1 MFRNY
6 KLKNFNLI
14 LVAAVFG
21 LTMVGIFVIGSANEG
36 YQNRQILG
44 MVLGLLVMVVV
55 SLIDFEFILQF
66 HYAYYGMT
74 ILLLLSPLFFG
85 DEGRLGAK
93 RWIDLG
99 FIRFQPSELAKVLLV
114 LFFAKFFMTY
124 EEDLNT
130 KKRLAI
136 TAVLAGIPLVLIL
149 KEPDLSTTIVTFL
162 IISAMLF
169 AAGLSYKIVGW
180 VLGLSVPAVTIL
192 LFLISRDGQK
202 ILNPYQGR
210 RILAWLHPEDYPSDA
225 YQQLNSIMAVGSG
238 QLFGKGLN
246 NDAAD
251 SVKNGN
257 YISEPQTDFIFAVAG
272 EELGFIGAVV
282 IVLLLL
288 VITVEC
294 LKMAIRARDLS
305 GQLICVG
312 MASLVGF
319 QSFVNIS
326 VVTGLMPNTG
336 LPLPFVSYGLTS
348 LVTLYLGIG
357 FVLNVGL
364 QAKKNYGRDTLGSS
378 MSKAVDL

>member
-6 KLKNFNLI
+6 KLKNFDLL
-14 LVAAVFG
+14 LVGSVFG
-21 LTMVGIFVIGSANEG
+21 LTMIGILVIGSANEG

-44 MVLGLLVMVVV
+44 MVIGLAVMVVV
-55 SLIDFEFILQF
+55 SLIDFEFVLQF
-66 HYAYYGMT
+66 HYLYYVLT
-74 ILLLLSPLFFG
+74 ILLLLSALFFG
-85 DEGRLGAK
+85 DEGRLGAR

-114 LFFAKFFMTY
+114 LFFARFFMAH
-124 EEDLNT
+124 EENLNT
-130 KKRLAI
+130 KKWLFV
-136 TAVLAGIPLVLIL
+136 TAVLAGIPLLLIL
-149 KEPDLSTTIVTFL
+149 QEPDLSTTIVTFL

-169 AAGLSYKIVGW
+169 VAGLSYKLVGW
-180 VLGLSVPAVTIL
+180 VLGLSIPAASVF
-192 LFLISRDGQK
+192 LFLVSRDGQK
-202 ILNPYQGR
+202 LLNPYQGR

-272 EELGFIGAVV
+272 EELGFIGAVL

-288 VITVEC
+288 IIAVEC
-294 LKMAIRARDLS
+294 LRVARRARDLS

-364 QAKKNYGRDTLGSS
+364 QGKKKYERKSLAAGMPLQ
-378 MSKAVDL
+378 DL

>member
-6 KLKNFNLI
+6 KLKNFDLF
-14 LVAAVFG
+14 LVLAVFV
-21 LTMVGIFVIGSANEG
+21 LTMVGIFVIGSANEN

-44 MVLGLLVMVVV
+44 MVTGLVVMVVV
-55 SLIDFEFILQF
+55 SLIDYEFVLQF
-66 HYAYYGMT
+66 HYLYYVMT
-74 ILLLLSPLFFG
+74 IGLLLSPLFFG
-85 DEGRLGAK
+85 DEGRLGAR

-114 LFFAKFFMTY
+114 LFFARYFMVH

-130 KKRLAI
+130 KKRLFIIAI
-136 TAVLAGIPLVLIL
+136 LAGIPLVLIL
-149 KEPDLSTTIVTFL
+149 QEPDLSTTIVTFL

-169 AAGLSYKIVGW
+169 AGGLSYKLVGW
-180 VLGLSVPAVTIL
+180 VLGLSIPSAAIF
-192 LFLISRDGQK
+192 LFLVSRDGQT

-225 YQQLNSIMAVGSG
+225 YQQLNSY
-238 QLFGKGLN
+238 

-272 EELGFIGAVV
+272 EELGFIGAVA
-282 IVLLLL
+282 IVLLL
-288 VITVEC
+288 VIISIGC
-294 LKMAIRARDLS
+294 LRAALKARDLS

-319 QSFVNIS
+319 QGFVNIG
-326 VVTGLMPNTG
+326 VVTGLLPNTG

-364 QAKKNYGRDTLGSS
+364 QGKKKYERERLALGSAIDWG
-378 MSKAVDL
+378 K

>member
-6 KLKNFNLI
+6 KLKNFDLL
-14 LVAAVFG
+14 LVGSVFG
-21 LTMVGIFVIGSANEG
+21 LTMIGILVIGSAN

-44 MVLGLLVMVVV
+44 MVIGLAVMVVV
-55 SLIDFEFILQF
+55 SLIDFEFVLQF
-66 HYAYYGMT
+66 HYLYYVLT
-74 ILLLLSPLFFG
+74 ILLLLSALFFG
-85 DEGRLGAK
+85 DEGRLGAR

-114 LFFAKFFMTY
+114 LFFARFFMAH
-124 EEDLNT
+124 EENLNT
-130 KKRLAI
+130 KKWLFV
-136 TAVLAGIPLVLIL
+136 TAVLAGIPLLLIL
-149 KEPDLSTTIVTFL
+149 QEPDLSTTIVTFL

-169 AAGLSYKIVGW
+169 VAGLSYKLVGW
-180 VLGLSVPAVTIL
+180 VLGLSIPAASVF
-192 LFLISRDGQK
+192 LFLVSRDGQK
-202 ILNPYQGR
+202 LLNPYQGR

-272 EELGFIGAVV
+272 EELGFIGAVL

-288 VITVEC
+288 IIAVEC
-294 LKMAIRARDLS
+294 LRVARRARDLS

-364 QAKKNYGRDTLGSS
+364 QGKKKYERKSLAAGMPLQ
-378 MSKAVDL
+378 DL

>member
-6 KLKNFNLI
+6 KLKNFNLL
-14 LVAAVFG
+14 LVGAVFG
-21 LTMVGIFVIGSANEG
+21 LTMIGIFVIGSANEG
-36 YQNRQILG
+36 YQNRQIFG
-44 MVLGLLVMVVV
+44 MVLGLFVMVLI
-55 SLIDFEFILQF
+55 SLVDFEFVLQF
-66 HYAYYGMT
+66 HYVYYVLT
-74 ILLLLSPLFFG
+74 LLLLLSALVFG
-85 DEGRLGAK
+85 DVGRLGAR

-114 LFFAKFFMTY
+114 LFFAKFFMSC
-124 EEDLNT
+124 EEELNT
-130 KKRLAI
+130 KKYLII
-136 TAVLAGIPLVLIL
+136 TGAYAAVPLLLII

-169 AAGLSYKIVGW
+169 AAGLSYRIVGW
-180 VLGLSVPAVTIL
+180 VLGLSIPFVTVF
-192 LFLISRDGQK
+192 LFLVSRDGQK

-225 YQQLNSIMAVGSG
+225 YQQLNAMMAVGSG

-246 NDAAD
+246 NDAVD

-272 EELGFIGAVV
+272 EELGFIGAVC

-288 VITVEC
+288 IITVEC
-294 LKMAIRARDLS
+294 LRTAKKAKDLS
-305 GQLICVG
+305 GQLVCVG

-364 QAKKNYGRDTLGSS
+364 QAKRNYGQDSL
-378 MSKAVDL
+378 AFHQDLPLE

>member
-6 KLKNFNLI
+6 RIRNFDLI
-14 LVAAVFG
+14 LVGAVFI
-21 LTMVGIFVIGSANEG
+21 LTMLGIFVIGSANEN

-44 MVLGLLVMVVV
+44 MVVGLIVMVAV
-55 SLIDFEFILQF
+55 SLVDFEFVLKF
-66 HYAYYGMT
+66 HYLYYVMT
-74 ILLLLSPLFFG
+74 IGLLLSPLFFG
-85 DEGRLGAK
+85 DEGRLGAR

-99 FIRFQPSELAKVLLV
+99 FLRFQPSELAKVLLV
-114 LFFAKFFMTY
+114 LFFARYFMVH
-124 EEDLNT
+124 EEELNT
-130 KKRLAI
+130 KKRLFI
-136 TAVLAGIPLVLIL
+136 TAVLAGIPLALIL

-169 AAGLSYKIVGW
+169 AGGLSYKIVGW
-180 VLGLSVPAVTIL
+180 VLGFSIPAISIFI
-192 LFLISRDGQK
+192 FLVSRDGQK

-238 QLFGKGLN
+238 QLFGKGLY

-272 EELGFIGAVV
+272 EELGFIGAVA

-288 VITVEC
+288 VISIEC
-294 LKMAIRARDLS
+294 LRAAQKARSLS

-364 QAKKNYGRDTLGSS
+364 QGKKKYERERLAQGSAIDWG
-378 MSKAVDL
+378 K